1 MTDQAETVVLSGGR
15 PTHGELAGVLVL
27 ESPAPR
33 VPGDLGHAGTFG
45 FPVRYGVPRGFPFAD
60 LVAGDPSR
68 LGLVIETIRELV
80 GAGVRFVVADCGFF
94 SVFHR
99 EISAA
104 VTVPFL
110 SSSLMLIPLI
120 ERWLP
125 AGGQVGVLTGH
136 AGLLHQRHLEP
147 VGADL
152 ARVAVA
158 GMESEP
164 EFSRVVLGGEQQLR
178 PERMR
183 ADTVRA
189 AERLCREH
197 PDVGAIVLECTN
209 LITYRSDVQRATSRP
224 VYDALSLVELAASGF
239 RFRDFAPEY
248 L

>member
-1 MTDQAETVVLSGGR
+1 MI
-15 PTHGELAGVLVL
+15 VL

-33 VPGDLGHAGTFG
+33 IAGDLGHAGTFG

-60 LVAGDPSR
+60 LVAGDPSH
-68 LGLVIETIRELV
+68 LGLVMDTIHGLEA
-80 GAGVRFVVADCGFF
+80 AGVRFVVADCGFF

-104 VTVPFL
+104 VSVPFL
-110 SSSLMLIPLI
+110 SSSLLLIPLI
-120 ERWLP
+120 ERTLP
-125 AGGQVGVLTGH
+125 VGVRVGVLTGH
-136 AGLLHQRHLEP
+136 SALLHQRHLEP

-152 ARVAVA
+152 DRLAVA
-158 GMESEP
+158 GMEPEP
-164 EFSRVVLGGEQQLR
+164 EFSRVVLGGDQQLR
-178 PERMR
+178 PACMR

-209 LITYRSDVQRATSRP
+209 LITYRSDVQRATGLP
-224 VYDALSLVELAASGF
+224 VYDALSLVDLTASGF
-239 RFRDFAPEY
+239 RFRAFGQEY